1 MSEPNSMPVSEYG
14 MLDEDIERI
23 PIKDLFKK
31 QRTYT
36 EVTQLLHDTKIASV
50 TFFDWA
56 ADQCI
61 ITLKDG
67 TSFGCDK
74 VTVYNITSEI
84 KKCGEPCKD
93 INIIREPCGISCI

>member
-1 MSEPNSMPVSEYG
+1 MSNKVVIVSAIIVFAGVVLVNLIIYFRLIMSEPNSMPVSEYG

-36 EVTQLLHDTKIASV
+36 EVTQLLHDTRIASV

-61 ITLKDG
+61 ITLKD
-67 TSFGCDK
+67 
-74 VTVYNITSEI
+74 
-84 KKCGEPCKD
+84 
-93 INIIREPCGISCI
+93 